1 MTRDKAIRSI
11 VWCLLRHADVPDAAV
26 AAARILQHSLGD
38 GSERQMTFTNLLRAA
53 GLFAKDDDGYFRRY
67 LDVGVP
73 ANESLLSVPQPN
85 CLLTFPVPAEPRMR
99 IAYSVFSGLL
109 LKYLYQ
115 CYSVMPVEVKEG
127 MAHLVASQQIPNDDD
142 LWNEFKKSSFVASAV
157 AEGLEATLGAIGNI
171 GGIELTETMTDSAL
185 LDACLSVLPQFGNKF
200 QSQGGMR
207 LDFYFTQDVNDW
219 LSENDSKENISDE
232 SLTDLWRQGW
242 DESEAR
248 RREVA
253 KQLAV
258 RIVREVDQSQ
268 PLPFRTLRAL
278 WTGEGSGKSR
288 KPGRRDGLPKATGE
302 DTRLGKDVDDR
313 VSELLHRLDTKRCDT
328 RRLHLWVRSKTNTPK
343 WQEKAQE
350 IQKAVQVALAS
361 KAKNKLVEIDITSLV
376 NSLVEEFQRQAL
388 VPALRKEPAKHRREV
403 QSATQ
408 QTVQLCLAIRLAA
421 AFGEKAPIM
430 IFDWR
435 VATLQRVPQSGEWI
449 LRFLKK
455 RKPIGGKRIVEV
467 HPLGSIEYLPVGKT
481 TGCRAP
487 FQCLVLSN
495 GPSSTTSDPLL
506 SGQRCIVCGSSGD
519 LLAGAKSFLP
529 EAKKRHYET
538 PSREESPSLCSNCAF
553 IAYLSSIYPSSD
565 LSIVEFPA
573 DNFLELFAL
582 YENLQGVSA
591 LVALKYINR
600 VASMSVLPNRYLL
613 LSHRDSRGRMDGK
626 AQVYLQLRQQS
637 HLLRH
642 TDRPMR
648 VQIEGN
654 IPQMWSEILPY
665 VPIGLGH
672 FKELPP
678 YYEVQDS
685 ARKGFA
691 YEVIRAL
698 QMGEP
703 YKAVYIAAKYADD
716 KGHPFE
722 RRVFAK
728 NLKAYEEFV
737 IEYRQVLAKS
747 LGGEAVSVE
756 IYQDIADFSDY
767 LFALL
772 LPLVR
777 REAQGGSS
785 VSGIARK
792 YTDLILRE
800 FGEGMAGKFLYTVCQ
815 EVDSAERNGD
825 GWVKHITFAKLY
837 GGSPDTKGKKSEDI
851 AQAWEEFRNSHP
863 VQLEVR
869 LRDYQDKH
877 GAQPALWQKF
887 LREVQART
895 LALLM
900 LNVRQRA

>member
-1 MTRDKAIRSI
+1 VRLCANL
-11 VWCLLRHADVPDAAV
+11 VWFDLAA
-26 AAARILQHSLGD
+26 
-38 GSERQMTFTNLLRAA
+38 
-53 GLFAKDDDGYFRRY
+53 
-67 LDVGVP
+67 
-73 ANESLLSVPQPN
+73 
-85 CLLTFPVPAEPRMR
+85 
-99 IAYSVFSGLL
+99 
-109 LKYLYQ
+109 
-115 CYSVMPVEVKEG
+115 
-127 MAHLVASQQIPNDDD
+127 
-142 LWNEFKKSSFVASAV
+142 
-157 AEGLEATLGAIGNI
+157 
-171 GGIELTETMTDSAL
+171 
-185 LDACLSVLPQFGNKF
+185 
-200 QSQGGMR
+200 
-207 LDFYFTQDVNDW
+207 
-219 LSENDSKENISDE
+219 
-232 SLTDLWRQGW
+232 
-242 DESEAR
+242 
-248 RREVA
+248 
-253 KQLAV
+253 
-258 RIVREVDQSQ
+258 
-268 PLPFRTLRAL
+268 
-278 WTGEGSGKSR
+278 
-288 KPGRRDGLPKATGE
+288 
-302 DTRLGKDVDDR
+302 
-313 VSELLHRLDTKRCDT
+313 KRCDT
-328 RRLHLWVRSKTNTPK
+328 QRLHKWVNSKVVAPE
-343 WQEKAQE
+343 WQSKIREVR
-350 IQKAVQVALAS
+350 KAVTGLLAS
-361 KAKNKLVEIDITSLV
+361 EVKNKATVIDVSSLV
-376 NSLVEEFQRQAL
+376 NDLAEEFQRQAI
-388 VPALRKEPAKHRREV
+388 VPAVRKEPAKHRIEV
-403 QSATQ
+403 QSAIQ
-408 QTVQLCLAIRLAA
+408 QTVQLCVATRLAA
-421 AFGEKAPIM
+421 MFDQNVPIT

-435 VATLQRVPQSGEWI
+435 VVTLQRVLASQEWI
-449 LRFLKK
+449 LRFVKK
-455 RKPIGGKRIVEV
+455 RKPAGGKRIVEV
-467 HPLGSIEYLPVGKT
+467 RPFGSIEYLPAGEAT
-481 TGCRAP
+481 AHCSP
-487 FQCLVLSN
+487 FQCLTLSD
-495 GPSSTTSDPLL
+495 GSSPATAEALQSER
-506 SGQRCIVCGSSGD
+506 RCIVCGSSTD

-626 AQVYLQLRQQS
+626 AQVYLQLREQS
-637 HLLRH
+637 HLLKH

-654 IPQMWSEILPY
+654 VPQMWSEILPH
-665 VPIGLGH
+665 VPVGLGH

-698 QMGEP
+698 QVGEP

-737 IEYRQVLAKS
+737 IEYRQVLARS
-747 LGGEAVSVE
+747 LGGEAVSVD
-756 IYQDIADFSDY
+756 IYQDIVGFSDY
-767 LFALL
+767 LFDLL
-772 LPLVR
+772 HTLVR

-785 VSGIARK
+785 ISGIARK

-815 EVDSAERNGD
+815 EADSAERNGD
-825 GWVKHITFAKLY
+825 GWVKHITFTKLY
-837 GGSPDTKGKKSEDI
+837 GGSPDTKDKKPEEI

-869 LRDYQDKH
+869 LRDYQSKH
-877 GAQPALWQKF
+877 GTQPALWQKF